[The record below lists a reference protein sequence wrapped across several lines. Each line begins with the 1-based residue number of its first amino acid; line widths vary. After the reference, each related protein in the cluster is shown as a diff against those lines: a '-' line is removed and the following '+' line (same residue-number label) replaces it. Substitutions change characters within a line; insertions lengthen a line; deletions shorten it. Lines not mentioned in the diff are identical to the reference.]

1 VALGLRASIAA
12 GEGLSVRTASPTNP
26 RAATEWCFSQRRQG
40 DFAEREGVGR
50 RRPLGLH
57 YGLAVKI
64 GSDGDIT
71 VYYEGKEFIRM

>member
-1 VALGLRASIAA
+1 M
-12 GEGLSVRTASPTNP
+12 
-26 RAATEWCFSQRRQG
+26 
-40 DFAEREGVGR
+40 
-50 RRPLGLH
+50 GLH